1 MLGHAKNY
9 TTSHILSFMQ
19 CRFVKDGQTDKQ
31 SDRETGMQTDFAA
44 SAQSPCA
51 LDRFETLTC

>member
-1 MLGHAKNY
+1 
-9 TTSHILSFMQ
+9 MQ

-44 SAQSPCA
+44 SAQSPGA
-51 LDRFETLTC
+51 LGRFGTLTC